1 MRVTIAFIL
10 LNIVSIFLNVIV
22 GLALALAEWDE
33 RYSHLGIF
41 SLACWGIIM
50 LFQVKLFVKYIKQF
64 ITKGD

>member
-22 GLALALAEWDE
+22 GLALALAEWNE

-50 LFQVKLFVKYIKQF
+50 LFQVKLFIKYIKQF

>member
-10 LNIVSIFLNVIV
+10 LNIVSIFLIVIV

-33 RYSHLGIF
+33 RYSHLGLF

-50 LFQVKLFVKYIKQF
+50 LFQVKLFLKYIKQYF
-64 ITKGD
+64 TRGD

>member
-33 RYSHLGIF
+33 RYSHLGLF

-50 LFQVKLFVKYIKQF
+50 LFQVKLFLKYIKQF

>member
-33 RYSHLGIF
+33 RYSHLGLF
-41 SLACWGIIM
+41 SLTCWGIIM

-64 ITKGD
+64 FTKGD

>member
-22 GLALALAEWDE
+22 GLALALAEWNE
-33 RYSHLGIF
+33 RYSHLGLF

-50 LFQVKLFVKYIKQF
+50 LFQVKLFLKYIKQF

>member
-33 RYSHLGIF
+33 RYSHLGLF
-41 SLACWGIIM
+41 SLTCWGIIM
-50 LFQVKLFVKYIKQF
+50 LFQVKLFVKYVKQF
-64 ITKGD
+64 LIKGD

>member
-22 GLALALAEWDE
+22 GLALALAEWNE

-50 LFQVKLFVKYIKQF
+50 LFQVKLFLKYIKQF
-64 ITKGD
+64 ITKGG

>member
-22 GLALALAEWDE
+22 GLALALAEWGE
-33 RYSHLGIF
+33 RYSHLGLF

-50 LFQVKLFVKYIKQF
+50 LFQVKLFLKYIKQF

>member
-22 GLALALAEWDE
+22 GLALAFAEWNE

-50 LFQVKLFVKYIKQF
+50 LFQVKLFLKYIKQF